1 MKKFT
6 LKEIDC
12 IDGKQS
18 IYKLVINNKCQ
29 FDEFEKEILNRGQYK
44 NELSSIY
51 SLIEDVA
58 NNKLL
63 PKTRFRDITLSKKEM
78 IKEYEFKSRNL
89 RVYAIKSP
97 GGKIILL
104 GGYKSNQKKDIKKFR
119 NIKAEYIKNQKL

>member
-1 MKKFT
+1 
-6 LKEIDC
+6 
-12 IDGKQS
+12 
-18 IYKLVINNKCQ
+18 
-29 FDEFEKEILNRGQYK
+29 
-44 NELSSIY
+44 
-51 SLIEDVA
+51 VA